1 MITWGAD
8 KSDMTCSSAYGRTAL
23 PLSLRPSLIIS
34 FISHLSSK
42 ISLRLLL
49 IIFFIFHL
57 SSLQLFAQQITGTI
71 TDAET
76 GEGVPY
82 ASVIYKGHQV
92 AVASD
97 LNGRFTI
104 ARHPGWTLTF
114 SAVGYQTKTVTVTSD
129 MTRLDI
135 RLKDDTKA
143 LKEVTVKSR
152 RNRYS
157 RKNNPAVEL
166 MRKVVAAKKRT
177 DLSQRDYY
185 QYNKYQKLTLAAN
198 EITPAMLQNPKFA
211 KKKWL
216 VNQIE
221 TCPWNNKL
229 ILPLSV
235 DETVTQHVYRK
246 KPHDEKTIIKGQ
258 NSTGINDLV
267 QTGDILNT
275 FMKEIFTDINI
286 YDDQIRFLEFPFTS
300 PIGKD
305 AIAFYRFYIEDTVY
319 VDRDRCF
326 HLNFLPN
333 NQQDFGFRG
342 DIYILADS
350 SYQVKRC
357 ELTIPKKSDVNFVEN
372 MKIIQ
377 EFTQLP
383 DSTWVLSV
391 DDMFTEL
398 VVASFLQKFAVIRNT
413 RLTDYAFDPL
423 PPQLFK
429 GKKKEVR
436 DVNAMMRGD
445 EFWDQYR
452 QVELTKSESSMD
464 QFIHGLENI
473 KGFKYILWV
482 AKAFIENFVETS
494 LSKEHP
500 SKVDIG
506 PVNTMITRNF
516 VDGLRTRFSAQTT
529 ANLDS
534 NLFLAGY
541 VARGW
546 ESRKN
551 YYSGSVIWSFNKKE
565 YLPREFPKRTLQ
577 FTSTYDV
584 MSPSDKF
591 MHTDKDN
598 VFTAFKWAKVDKMMF
613 YNRQTLTFEREED
626 WGFRTTLQLKREENE
641 GAGQLFFVPLSETSD
656 RSLWTNFSNPVPAAA
671 ATAAAAAAAQDYPRT
686 SYLAPRTSENPA
698 AQDYPP
704 SSFLVPPSSTKIRTT
719 ELRAELRFAPGE
731 TFINTK
737 QRRMPVNLDAPV
749 FTVSHT
755 AGIKGFLGG
764 DYNYNFS
771 EATLYKRFW
780 LKSWGKIDCY
790 VKGGYQWN
798 KVPFP
803 LLIMPETNLS
813 YIMQDYT
820 FTAINN
826 MEFLNDRY
834 ASAMVLW
841 DMNGKLFN
849 RIPLIRKLK
858 WREWFT
864 AKCLWGGL
872 SDKNNPLLA
881 ENAGDPLLM
890 YFPEGSYVMDPHRPY
905 WEVSAGIHNI
915 FKIVHVEYVRRLS
928 YNHLPTAHK
937 WGIRF
942 MIRMTF

>member
-1 MITWGAD
+1 MRQFT
-8 KSDMTCSSAYGRTAL
+8 KS
-23 PLSLRPSLIIS
+23 
-34 FISHLSSK
+34 
-42 ISLRLLL
+42 LLL
-49 IIFFIFHL
+49 FVLLTVAVLHAG
-57 SSLQLFAQQITGTI
+57 AQQLSGTI

-76 GEGVPY
+76 GEAVPY

-97 LNGRFTI
+97 INGHYTI

-114 SAVGYQTKTVTVTSD
+114 SAVGYQTRTVNITANTSG
-129 MTRLDI
+129 RLDI
-135 RLKDDTKA
+135 QLKDDTKS
-143 LKEVTVKSR
+143 LREVTVKSK

-166 MRKVVAAKKRT
+166 MRKVIAAKKRT

-198 EITPAMLQNPKFA
+198 EITPQMFENPKL
-211 KKKWL
+211 KKKQWL
-216 VNQIE
+216 LNQIE

-229 ILPLSV
+229 ILPVSV
-235 DETVTQHVYRK
+235 DETVTQHVYRRQ
-246 KPHDEKTIIKGQ
+246 PHDEKTIIKGQ
-258 NSTGINDLV
+258 SSTGIGDLM

-275 FMKEIFTDINI
+275 FMKEIFTDVNI
-286 YDDQIRFLEFPFTS
+286 YDDQIRMLQYPFTS

-305 AIAFYRFYIEDTVY
+305 AISFYRFYIEDTVY
-319 VDRDRCF
+319 VDRDKCF

-357 ELTIPKKSDVNFVEN
+357 ELTIPKKSDVNFVDN

-377 EFTQLP
+377 EFTQLS
-383 DSTWVLSV
+383 DSTWVLSI

-398 VVASFLQKFAVIRNT
+398 VVANFLQKFAVIRNT

-429 GKKKEVR
+429 GKKKELR

-445 EFWDQYR
+445 DFWNQYR
-452 QVELTKSESSMD
+452 QVELSKSESSMD

-473 KGFKYILWV
+473 KGFKYIIWV

-494 LSKEHP
+494 LSKDHP
-500 SKVDIG
+500 SKVDFG
-506 PVNTMITRNF
+506 PVNTTITANF
-516 VDGLRTRFSAQTT
+516 IDGLRTRLSAQTT

-546 ESRKN
+546 ESKKN
-551 YYSGSVIWSFNKKE
+551 YYSGSVIWSFNKKD
-565 YLPREFPKRTLQ
+565 YLPREFPKRTLSL
-577 FTSTYDV
+577 TSTYDV

-598 VFTAFKWAKVDKMMF
+598 VFTAYKWAKVDKMMF
-613 YNRQTLTFEREED
+613 YNRQTLAFEREED
-626 WGFRTTLQLKREENE
+626 WGFRTSLQLKCEENE
-641 GAGQLFFVPLSETSD
+641 GAGELYFIPLSESSN
-656 RSLWTNFSNPVPAAA
+656 RNLWTNFSNPVP
-671 ATAAAAAAAQDYPRT
+671 TAPTTLDGFAVESQK
-686 SYLAPRTSENPA
+686 
-698 AQDYPP
+698 
-704 SSFLVPPSSTKIRTT
+704 FRTT

-731 TFINTK
+731 TYINTK

-749 FTVSHT
+749 FTISHT
-755 AGIKGFLGG
+755 AGIKGLLGG
-764 DYNYNFS
+764 DYNYNYT

-780 LKSWGKIDCY
+780 MKSWGKIDCNI
-790 VKGGYQWN
+790 KGGYQWN
-798 KVPFP
+798 KVPYP

-820 FTAINN
+820 FTVINN

-834 ASAMVLW
+834 LSAMLLW

-864 AKCLWGGL
+864 VKCLWGGL
-872 SDKNNPLLA
+872 SDKNNPFLA
-881 ENAGDPLLM
+881 ENQGDPVLM
-890 YFPEGSYVMDPHRPY
+890 YFPVGSYAMNSDKPY

-915 FKIVHVEYVRRLS
+915 FKIVHVEYIRRLN
-928 YNHLPTAHK
+928 YNELPTAHK
-937 WGIRF
+937 WGVRF